1 MRTWQKEE
9 SYRRKSCT
17 WGLLKATQEI
27 AAGSWRNLMDCCN
40 RWQSYLFEKKS
51 LKPWRQDKIF
61 QQLSPLGHQCQ
72 DCLTRFVPLWL

>member
-51 LKPWRQDKIF
+51 LKP
-61 QQLSPLGHQCQ
+61 
-72 DCLTRFVPLWL
+72 